1 MDSGQARRCAVARA
15 RRRHMG
21 VVPQQRSE
29 HVQAK
34 GISVPCRR
42 ARVCVYCIGNHD
54 NAVLSG
60 AIGTASALS
69 RVIAHQETI
78 AAPAA
83 FTPAVAQFVHCA
95 RRPRARARPGL
106 EDSKWRQSSAA
117 RFAHSSPSLGVS
129 NLFLTKV
136 AVFRVVALPMLR
148 TELTPP
154 ARQVGGGGGIVFV
167 RIRAQTRCRRLAL
180 ARACSNSTSSTRK
193 LAGAGQS
200 LQQLGRERTADEC
213 VGGRRDRESGGAGGS
228 AGHVGHGY
236 GRAAACPGFGGHHDP

>member
-95 RRPRARARPGL
+95 RRSRARARPGL

-117 RFAHSSPSLGVS
+117 RWPYLGCITHAPNRADAARSP
-129 NLFLTKV
+129 
-136 AVFRVVALPMLR
+136 
-148 TELTPP
+148 
-154 ARQVGGGGGIVFV
+154 
-167 RIRAQTRCRRLAL
+167 AL

-200 LQQLGRERTADEC
+200 LQLGRERTADEC

>member
-15 RRRHMG
+15 RRRYMG
-21 VVPQQRSE
+21 VAPQQRSE
-29 HVQAK
+29 YVQAK

-54 NAVLSG
+54 NAALNG

-69 RVIAHQETI
+69 RVIAHEETI

-83 FTPAVAQFVHCA
+83 FTPAVAHCA
-95 RRPRARARPGL
+95 RRPRARVRSGISLVPQGGRISGGSTTRAPNRA
-106 EDSKWRQSSAA
+106 DAA
-117 RFAHSSPSLGVS
+117 RSP
-129 NLFLTKV
+129 
-136 AVFRVVALPMLR
+136 
-148 TELTPP
+148 
-154 ARQVGGGGGIVFV
+154 
-167 RIRAQTRCRRLAL
+167 AL
-180 ARACSNSTSSTRK
+180 ARACSNSTSSPRK

-200 LQQLGRERTADEC
+200 LQLGRERTADAC